1 MQGCVEEGER
11 DGVEDNLGPVYYC
24 CTCSYGSERAIFVHG
39 HCFRGSRCGQEV
51 ALGGQLEEGFG
62 LWSGARWLRQ
72 RNCVGIVTRLMR
84 SCAALL
90 AIRHGEE
97 GMVEVPRGLSS
108 SGRNF
113 AQAVPGDR
121 NVLPGV
127 CFDSEQFRKLH
138 FWFTDGLSAA
148 VKMSFL
154 PENWITLSIPFLLAA
169 AWLYTA
175 QMARTTLPV
184 FKNKRI
190 CLLIAH
196 PDDEAMFFSPTLT
209 ALTAPHLGN
218 HVKILCLSS
227 GDADGLG
234 ETRKKELA
242 ISGVS
247 LGLRTA
253 SDVLVIEDEAFQ
265 DSMTATWSP
274 EKIAHILS
282 SAFVPNAPKPKKSN
296 EPPSVN
302 LDVLIT
308 FDKSGVSSH
317 PNHISLYHGA
327 KSWVSN
333 LMKGKRGWKSPV
345 ELYSLTSVNVAR
357 KYIFFLDSTVSL
369 LIGAIRGI
377 KAGKKKMKEEPP
389 TYIFI
394 SNFGEYRK
402 GQKAMTEGHKSQM
415 VWFRW
420 GWIAIGRYM
429 IVNDLKRE
437 AI

>member
-1 MQGCVEEGER
+1 MTFLS
-11 DGVEDNLGPVYYC
+11 DNW
-24 CTCSYGSERAIFVHG
+24 
-39 HCFRGSRCGQEV
+39 V
-51 ALGGQLEEGFG
+51 AL
-62 LWSGARWLRQ
+62 S
-72 RNCVGIVTRLMR
+72 V
-84 SCAALL
+84 
-90 AIRHGEE
+90 
-97 GMVEVPRGLSS
+97 
-108 SGRNF
+108 
-113 AQAVPGDR
+113 
-121 NVLPGV
+121 
-127 CFDSEQFRKLH
+127 
-138 FWFTDGLSAA
+138 
-148 VKMSFL
+148 
-154 PENWITLSIPFLLAA
+154 PFLLAA

-227 GDADGLG
+227 GNADGLG

-242 ISGVS
+242 VSGVS
-247 LGLRTA
+247 LGLRSA
-253 SDVLVIEDEAFQ
+253 NDVLVIEDAAFQ
-265 DSMTATWSP
+265 DSMTVSWP
-274 EKIAHILS
+274 KDKIAHILS
-282 SAFVPNAPKPKKSN
+282 SAFVPHVNGAAKKGKQNNASN

-308 FDKSGVSSH
+308 FDKTGVSGH

-327 KSWVSN
+327 KMWVSE
-333 LMKGKRGWKSPV
+333 LMRGKGGWKSPV
-345 ELYSLTSVNVAR
+345 ELYSLTSVNIAR
-357 KYIFFLDSTVSL
+357 KYVSFFDSTVSL
-369 LIGAIRGI
+369 LIGALRGI
-377 KAGKKKMKEEPP
+377 RAGKRKMKEEPP

-394 SNFGEYRK
+394 SNFAEYRK
-402 GQKAMTEGHKSQM
+402 GQRAMTQGHQSQM